1 MKKTDAKPEVEAE
14 EIPEVDFSKGVR
26 GKYYGETEQDAIHR
40 AVEERYRRLTGP
52 ATPSERRQN
61 VPNMLESSVWGHI
74 PKDQLG
80 RALSREEEDEIR
92 GYGPEGV

>member
-1 MKKTDAKPEVEAE
+1 MEGPHDIDNIEFRTRLRVKRITELTGEKEHEAL
-14 EIPEVDFSKGVR
+14 
-26 GKYYGETEQDAIHR
+26 HR

-61 VPNMLESSVWGHI
+61 VLNILESSVWRQV
-74 PKDQLG
+74 PKNQLG
-80 RALSREEEDEIR
+80 RALSRAEEDEIL